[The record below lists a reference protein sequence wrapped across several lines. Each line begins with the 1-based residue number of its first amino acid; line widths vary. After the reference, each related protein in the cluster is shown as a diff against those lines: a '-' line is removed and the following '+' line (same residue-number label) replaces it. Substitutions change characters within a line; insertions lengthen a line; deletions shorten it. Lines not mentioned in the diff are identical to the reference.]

1 MAKND
6 YDDLARDIVDHVGGE
21 ENVDNVRHCI
31 TRLRFHLNDE
41 DKADT
46 DYLKNL
52 EGVVTVV
59 KSGGQYQVV
68 IGEQVG
74 EVYESMMEV
83 SSLGGGSSSG
93 GSDDNKEDDR
103 NILDKFIDL
112 ISGVF
117 QPFLMVLAA
126 TGMIKGVVALL
137 GTIGVDPTSGLYQI
151 LNFAGDGFFQFLP
164 IMVAITA
171 ARKFKMN
178 EFTALAITV
187 AFLHPSLSAMVEGEL
202 LYTLFE
208 GTAFASPI
216 HATFLGIPVILP
228 PNGYYSAIIPVL
240 AALWFGKYIEKW
252 AKNIIPRVVSSFLT
266 PFFTV
271 LITVPV
277 AFLIIGPISTWAS
290 ALIGVIF
297 TSLSSFSPLL
307 FGALL
312 AASWQIL
319 VIFGLHWGIVPIGF
333 LLLSEQGFEP
343 ILTITNISVFGVLG
357 VVIALIIKSKSKKI
371 RDIGIPGTISL
382 FFGISKPTIYGLMLP
397 MKRSFIYA
405 VIANLIGGAYAG
417 VTNVVA
423 YRTGGLGIFTILNTI
438 EPNGAIT
445 MNFWNV
451 IIGMALALGI
461 GFALQMF
468 FPVPSLEGEGN
479 EGDVGTENDTTPEN
493 KKNKD
498 NSLASDAEMQ
508 ESAKEEIIASPVSGQ
523 AMDLSETPDE
533 VFSSGALGKG
543 LAIDPSEGIVKA
555 PANGMISALFETSHA
570 IGITTT
576 SGTELLVHIGLDT
589 VELEGKGFE
598 TLVEKD
604 QEVKAGQE
612 LIRFDID
619 VIKEAGYSPVI
630 PLVVTNTNDF
640 TDVLL
645 TSEEKVEIGDYLL
658 TTLR

>member
-178 EFTALAITV
+178 EFSALAIAV
-187 AFLHPSLSAMVEGEL
+187 AFLHPSLSAITESEV
-202 LYTLFE
+202 LYVLFE

-216 HATFLGIPVILP
+216 QSTFLGIPIILP
-228 PNGYYSAIIPVL
+228 EGGYYSAIIPIIV
-240 AALWFGKYIEKW
+240 AVWFGSIVEKW
-252 AKNIIPRVVSSFLT
+252 MKKIIPRLVKSFLT

-271 LITVPV
+271 IITVPI
-277 AFLIIGPISTWAS
+277 ALIVIGPLAS
-290 ALIGVIF
+290 WGADLIGLVF
-297 TSLSSFSPLL
+297 MSLLNFSPLL

-319 VIFGLHWGIVPIGF
+319 VIFGLHWGIIPIMYLLLAEQGLNPIGPVTMA
-333 LLLSEQGFEP
+333 S
-343 ILTITNISVFGVLG
+343 TFGVLG
-357 VVIALIIKSKSKKI
+357 VV
-371 RDIGIPGTISL
+371 
-382 FFGISKPTIYGLMLP
+382 
-397 MKRSFIYA
+397 
-405 VIANLIGGAYAG
+405 
-417 VTNVVA
+417 
-423 YRTGGLGIFTILNTI
+423 
-438 EPNGAIT
+438 
-445 MNFWNV
+445 
-451 IIGMALALGI
+451 LAL
-461 GFALQMF
+461 
-468 FPVPSLEGEGN
+468 
-479 EGDVGTENDTTPEN
+479 T
-493 KKNKD
+493 
-498 NSLASDAEMQ
+498 
-508 ESAKEEIIASPVSGQ
+508 
-523 AMDLSETPDE
+523 
-533 VFSSGALGKG
+533 
-543 LAIDPSEGIVKA
+543 VK
-555 PANGMISALFETSHA
+555 
-570 IGITTT
+570 
-576 SGTELLVHIGLDT
+576 
-589 VELEGKGFE
+589 
-598 TLVEKD
+598 
-604 QEVKAGQE
+604 
-612 LIRFDID
+612 
-619 VIKEAGYSPVI
+619 
-630 PLVVTNTNDF
+630 
-640 TDVLL
+640 
-645 TSEEKVEIGDYLL
+645 
-658 TTLR
+658 